1 MTQRVEAQRVRYIK
15 LGEGGEWASDCI
27 RDGTLRI
34 GFWTHKYHRL
44 CLEKKWDELW
54 RAIRDVEERSESTA
68 TRFVNEVRA
77 VYEDIGTTLWITF
90 HNQQMYWAFLDS
102 SSPFVSADGHGSL
115 RQTRA
120 PWSGT
125 SIAGSALRMVSLSGR
140 LTKTEGYRGTS
151 CDVEEP
157 DYVIRR
163 INDEQRP
170 EVAKV
175 VDLLGAMEIA
185 VQQLVRLLTWKD
197 FELLVDLVFATSG
210 WRRVSAVGGS
220 QNTVDIVLELR
231 STGER
236 AFIQVKSSSNQQQ
249 FDEYRS
255 KFEESPYDR
264 MFYVYHSG
272 TVTNAD
278 SDSDVTLIG
287 PERLST
293 MIIQAGLI
301 SWLIEKAG

>member
-1 MTQRVEAQRVRYIK
+1 MTHRVEAQRVRYIK
-15 LGEGGEWASDCI
+15 LGEGGEWAADCI

-44 CLEKKWDELW
+44 CLDKKWDDLW
-54 RAIRDVEERSESTA
+54 RAFRDVEKRRESTA

-102 SSPFVSADGHGSL
+102 SSPHVSADGHGSL
-115 RQTRA
+115 RRTRA

-125 SIAGSALRMVSLSGR
+125 SISGRALRMVSLSGR

-151 CDVEEP
+151 CDIEEG

-170 EVAKV
+170 EIAKTV
-175 VDLLGAMEIA
+175 ELLAAIESA

-197 FELLVDLVFATSG
+197 FELLVDLIFTVSG
-210 WRRVSAVGGS
+210 WRRISTVGGT
-220 QNTVDIVLELR
+220 QNTVDIVVELR
-231 STGER
+231 STGEQ

-255 KFEESPYDR
+255 RFNDSTYDR

-272 TVTNAD
+272 SVTN
-278 SDSDVTLIG
+278 SDPDVTLIG
-287 PERLST
+287 SERLSQ
-293 MIIQAGLI
+293 MIIEAGLI
-301 SWLIEKAG
+301 TWLVEKAG